1 MNKRHKKRS
10 KTGKFRMSKIKK
22 LWRITKTLVLIALLY
37 TYFKPAL
44 IEIWNNTVPAEITMS
59 LHF

>member
-1 MNKRHKKRS
+1 
-10 KTGKFRMSKIKK
+10 MSKIKK